1 MTNAAVATQPS
12 GVTIETAASPVSI
25 QSIAVE
31 SEAVLAKTAEWAT
44 KLGEHLPIEP
54 LGVEWLTKRL
64 RETSVMR
71 RKVQSI
77 LQSQYLVHLTPQVLR
92 EKIRLHGLDPYKLL
106 RDGQLV
112 IDKETEHD
120 VLLLLNEDLWT
131 GDFSGEQYAAARKS
145 RR

>member
-1 MTNAAVATQPS
+1 
-12 GVTIETAASPVSI
+12 
-25 QSIAVE
+25 
-31 SEAVLAKTAEWAT
+31 
-44 KLGEHLPIEP
+44 
-54 LGVEWLTKRL
+54 
-64 RETSVMR
+64 MR